1 MKKNSISVIIPSWN
15 SAGTIKNT
23 IESVLSQSASPQ
35 EILVCD
41 DGSTDATR
49 AAVGSFGSNLVKWIS
64 DDVHSGLPAIPRN
77 RGIAKS
83 RGRWLA
89 FLDADDSWSRD
100 KLKRQLSTLEET
112 KNLAVCTNAVRMIKN
127 SSRGNLINW
136 KEKQIVFKN
145 LLRSNPIIC
154 SSMLLDRKL
163 FDKTLGFPEEGNL
176 VSVEDYA
183 LWLRI
188 ATLTDI
194 SFIDEPLVI
203 YRDEPDKTVRGT
215 IKQSDLRIK
224 FKVMENY
231 FAWLRNNYLLKR

>member
-15 SAGTIKNT
+15 SAGTIKKA
-23 IESVLSQSASPQ
+23 IGSVLSQSASPQ

-41 DGSTDATR
+41 DGSTDATQ
-49 AAVGSFGSNLVKWIS
+49 AVVGSYGSDLVKWIS
-64 DDVHSGLPAIPRN
+64 GGVHSGLPAIPRN

-83 RGRWLA
+83 RGKWLA
-89 FLDADDSWSRD
+89 FLDADDSWSCD
-100 KLKRQLSTLEET
+100 KLKKQLSTLEET
-112 KNLAVCTNAVRMIKN
+112 KNLAVCTNAVRMVKN
-127 SSRGNLINW
+127 SKQGNLINW
-136 KEKQIVFKN
+136 RGNQIVFKN

-154 SSMLLDRKL
+154 SSMLVDRKL
-163 FDKTLGFPEEGNL
+163 FDKALGFPEEENL

-194 SFIDEPLVI
+194 SFINEPLTI

-215 IKQSDLRIK
+215 IKQSDLSIK
-224 FKVMENY
+224 FKVLGNY
-231 FAWLRNNYLLKR
+231 FTWLRNNYLLQR